1 MPWIGQLWASSARC
15 ALIAAFALKDYMAN
29 PIMVIFVYPV
39 LFLFSV
45 LIQYLFILGE
55 LYPPKKIDQW
65 LMWTIMAS
73 ICGNIIGI
81 SPCRLGRQV
90 PRGRARQALYKPI
103 ATQQAAAKAAR
114 CSFLALDTAA
124 NRLRCPRRG
133 LRCGS
138 SRGCEKDRMP

>member
-1 MPWIGQLWASSARC
+1 MDEVFKHIGNIYAMDRATLAVIC
-15 ALIAAFALKDYMAN
+15 ALCAIAAFALKDYMAN

-73 ICGNIIGI
+73 ICGNIMGI
-81 SPCRLGRQV
+81 ALVAWVGRF
-90 PRGRARQALYKPI
+90 REDARARRMYKPI
-103 ATQQAAAKAAR
+103 ATQQ
-114 CSFLALDTAA
+114 S
-124 NRLRCPRRG
+124 RR
-133 LRCGS
+133 
-138 SRGCEKDRMP
+138 